1 MREPQSPQEK
11 TDPKPRPPPPSKVAP
26 RLLLDVFSGIHAPI
40 SQAAMEMGLDRF
52 EPFDIMINP
61 EHDILNDDVFHS
73 LLKICW
79 SGLVGLITLAPPC
92 KEYSRLKLRPGGPPA
107 LRTPEHMQG
116 VPWNNQHQQQL
127 VTESR
132 AIHERGRQ
140 LFQAVA
146 RKGGIAIHEQPPSSM
161 AWLEPENFAM
171 LQEVHGHITWV
182 AACAYGVNLP
192 KSWAFSCNRQGIR
205 HLANV
210 CSCPEG
216 HPSFAGTQD
225 KQGRRISSLTAE

>member
-1 MREPQSPQEK
+1 MPSTQQKRREPQSPQEK

-26 RLLLDVFSGIHAPI
+26 RLLLDVFSGIHALI

-61 EHDILNDDVFHS
+61 EHDILNDEVFHS

-79 SGLVGLITLAPPC
+79 SGIVGLITLAPPC

-116 VPWNNQHQQQL
+116 VPWNTKHQQQQ
-127 VTESR
+127 VNESK
-132 AIHERGRQ
+132 AIHARGRA

-146 RKGGIAIHEQPPSSM
+146 RRGGIAIHEQPPSSM

-182 AACAYGVNLP
+182 AA
-192 KSWAFSCNRQGIR
+192 
-205 HLANV
+205 V
-210 CSCPEG
+210 CIWS
-216 HPSFAGTQD
+216 
-225 KQGRRISSLTAE
+225 